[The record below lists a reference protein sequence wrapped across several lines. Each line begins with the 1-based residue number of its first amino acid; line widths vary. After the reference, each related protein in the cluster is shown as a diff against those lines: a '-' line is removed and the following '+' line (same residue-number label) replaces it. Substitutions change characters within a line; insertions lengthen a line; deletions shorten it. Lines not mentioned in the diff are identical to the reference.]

1 MSFVF
6 GEMGAN
12 NIMLARENSSSTIRK
27 RMRIIL
33 SCILTSFFLFYLL
46 TAVFVDNRY
55 YAGLLRQMNYGTDLR
70 NSYDH
75 KTWERI
81 SIVKG
86 TKNILLWR
94 NSWGYRFGIG
104 RATFVNSGC
113 RVTNC
118 LITYN
123 ETLLPQDKF
132 DAFVIH
138 QPTQKTP
145 WKLKNRRPNQIFV
158 MFSTEPPVHMPKYLE
173 EFENYYNWTMSYR
186 SGSDFRLKYGEIIP
200 LESAPRSENE
210 AVIMRQQMLA
220 LVTSNSNNMNPAA
233 GKNKLAIWLVSNCQA
248 RSNRQN
254 YVKILQKYVQ
264 VDIFSK
270 GGQCGGKDVCPRD
283 KNENVCYDNI
293 EKNYKF
299 YFSFE
304 NSICRDY
311 VTEKFFEMMER
322 NIVPVVLG
330 GADYAA
336 IAPQHSYINALD
348 YTPHELA
355 TYLTELDRNDTL
367 YAEYFWWKPHYRVR
381 NLYDT
386 NREAFCDLCEALH
399 TSSATQRTVKGL
411 KKWYI
416 DDSNC
421 VDNPE
426 FT

>member
-70 NSYDH
+70 NSYEH

-233 GKNKLAIWLVSNCQA
+233 GKN
-248 RSNRQN
+248 
-254 YVKILQKYVQ
+254 
-264 VDIFSK
+264 
-270 GGQCGGKDVCPRD
+270 
-283 KNENVCYDNI
+283 
-293 EKNYKF
+293 
-299 YFSFE
+299 
-304 NSICRDY
+304 
-311 VTEKFFEMMER
+311 
-322 NIVPVVLG
+322 
-330 GADYAA
+330 
-336 IAPQHSYINALD
+336 
-348 YTPHELA
+348 
-355 TYLTELDRNDTL
+355 
-367 YAEYFWWKPHYRVR
+367 
-381 NLYDT
+381 
-386 NREAFCDLCEALH
+386 
-399 TSSATQRTVKGL
+399 
-411 KKWYI
+411 
-416 DDSNC
+416 
-421 VDNPE
+421 
-426 FT
+426 

>member
-1 MSFVF
+1 
-6 GEMGAN
+6 
-12 NIMLARENSSSTIRK
+12 
-27 RMRIIL
+27 MRIVVP
-33 SCILTSFFLFYLL
+33 CVLTSLFLLYLL
-46 TAVFVDNRY
+46 IASFYTIDRPHPEF
-55 YAGLLRQMNYGTDLR
+55 LRKMNYHNDL
-70 NSYDH
+70 NKSEEDSV
-75 KTWERI
+75 WERI
-81 SIVKG
+81 SVVKG
-86 TKNILLWR
+86 IKNILLWN

-123 ETLLPQDKF
+123 ATLLPLDKF

-138 QPTQKTP
+138 QPTQKAI
-145 WKLKNRRPNQIFV
+145 WKLKNRRSDQIFV
-158 MFSTEPPVHMPKYLE
+158 MFSTEPPAHMPKDLAK
-173 EFENYYNWTMSYR
+173 FENYYNWTMSYR

-200 LESAPRSENE
+200 MESAPNSENE
-210 AVIMRQQMLA
+210 AVVMRQQMLSR
-220 LVTSNSNNMNPAA
+220 LKSNPDLNPAV
-233 GKNKLAIWLVSNCQA
+233 GKKKLAIWLVSHCQTG
-248 RSNRQN
+248 SNRQK
-254 YVKILQKYVQ
+254 YVKIFQKYAQ

-270 GGQCGGKDVCPRD
+270 GGRCGGKDMCPRE

-399 TSSATQRTVKGL
+399 TSSVTQRTVKGL

-416 DDSNC
+416 DDSKC
-421 VDNPE
+421 VNNPKFVE
-426 FT
+426 N